1 LFFERPE
8 SGERAVLVHVDL
20 DAPAVDG
27 SDGDVDEFTEL
38 ARAAGAEVVGWIRAR
53 RTRPSARYF
62 VGTGKAEELERTV
75 REHEAELV
83 IFDHDLSP
91 AQERNLERL
100 LQARVLSRTG
110 LILDIFAQRARTHE
124 GKLQVELAQLEHLST
139 RLVRGWSHL
148 DRQKGGIGLRG
159 AGETQLELDQRMIR
173 GRISAVTRR
182 LGAVQRRR
190 AQSRRARQRA
200 RVPLVALVGYTNSGK
215 STLFNALSEAGVF
228 AADQLFA
235 TLDPTIRRIEIA
247 GLGGAVVADTV
258 GFVRKLPH
266 RLVDAFKATL
276 EEVSEADLLLHVL
289 DAADPAMDDKREQV
303 HEVLAEIGALSVPRI
318 EVHNKIDLTDDPTPA
333 LVPANGRPLAVR
345 LSARDRTGLAL
356 LDEALA
362 AALGG
367 AVRVAAVLG
376 PAQGRLR
383 ADFYARGWV
392 EEERTDADGNLH
404 LALHLPG
411 EEARR
416 LAAQGVTVGPAE
428 APEGRVA
435 GAGGGP

>member
-1 LFFERPE
+1 MFFERPE

-392 EEERTDADGNLH
+392 EEERTDPDGNLH